1 MAQIEEKPFDV
12 QHFFETRQMIAGEL
26 GDIHSQRR
34 ITDIRQKIAE
44 QRMEEIRQAE
54 SETEKAKTTKKT
66 TNKKETN

>member
-44 QRMEEIRQAE
+44 QRMEVIRQAE
-54 SETEKAKTTKKT
+54 SETEKAKATKKT